1 MSCLKELVGI
11 LSQIRYESMPE
22 QTVEQAKNCI
32 ADCLSIF
39 AFGKNMQPALE
50 LKAALGGD
58 AVYTNAEDLAYW
70 IGGATRLLDLDD
82 GQRFAMG
89 HPGVPIVSAAVATAR
104 MVPPK
109 YLRYIVS

>member
-39 AFGKNMQPALE
+39 AFGKICSLPLN
-50 LKAALGGD
+50 
-58 AVYTNAEDLAYW
+58 
-70 IGGATRLLDLDD
+70 
-82 GQRFAMG
+82 
-89 HPGVPIVSAAVATAR
+89 
-104 MVPPK
+104 
-109 YLRYIVS
+109 